1 MIFLKPKNIFQFL
14 FQFLLNSIFRLRT
27 SIRKKL
33 ISNVNNNYFIS
44 GEFFEMLSKTKLGK
58 KKSNIIF
65 STLNNLPSKKDFLK
79 YKNKIWIF
87 HNSDEIFNLDIKK
100 KLDFFKP
107 KKCYSQNLVFKKKN
121 FHYIPIG
128 LENSKFHNN
137 GDIQDF
143 LRLRKIQ
150 LKKKTRILF
159 GFKNTNSKRVVLR
172 EKFKKLDLADETKG
186 WNSFFY
192 RRILLNYMF
201 VICPEGNGIDTHRL
215 WEALYLKTVPIIEKN
230 KISNFIKK
238 ANLPVLILDKW
249 SDLSKYDEKKLRNFY
264 ASNRK
269 LFNNKYLFQ
278 NYWKKKIK

>member
-1 MIFLKPKNIFQFL
+1 M
-14 FQFLLNSIFRLRT
+14 
-27 SIRKKL
+27 
-33 ISNVNNNYFIS
+33 
-44 GEFFEMLSKTKLGK
+44 
-58 KKSNIIF
+58 
-65 STLNNLPSKKDFLK
+65 
-79 YKNKIWIF
+79 
-87 HNSDEIFNLDIKK
+87 
-100 KLDFFKP
+100 
-107 KKCYSQNLVFKKKN
+107 
-121 FHYIPIG
+121 
-128 LENSKFHNN
+128 
-137 GDIQDF
+137 
-143 LRLRKIQ
+143 
-150 LKKKTRILF
+150 
-159 GFKNTNSKRVVLR
+159 R